1 MTMKDGSTLRELL
14 RVLVRHLGLLEKS
27 EAGCCGIT
35 LSQCHAVVEIG
46 RRGSMNL
53 NDLADLMEVDKSTMS
68 RTINALVEAGMVTRA
83 LDNIDRR
90 YVVIQLTQDGQRF
103 FENTETSME
112 RYYQTILNRI
122 PADKRDGVIES
133 LTLLTSAIGH
143 DTCC

>member
-1 MTMKDGSTLRELL
+1 MAAKDGSTLRELL

-90 YVVIQLTQDGQRF
+90 YVVIQLTKDGQRF

-143 DTCC
+143 DTC

>member
-1 MTMKDGSTLRELL
+1 MAAKDGSTLRELL

>member
-1 MTMKDGSTLRELL
+1 MAAKDGSTLRELL

-35 LSQCHAVVEIG
+35 LSQCHAMVEIG

-112 RYYQTILNRI
+112 RYYQTILSRI
-122 PADKRDGVIES
+122 PADKRDQVIES

>member
-1 MTMKDGSTLRELL
+1 MAAKDGSTLRELL

-35 LSQCHAVVEIG
+35 LSQCHAQVEIG